1 MKNDLFFQTMSEKEK
16 ELENEVLRI
25 LRENNSEQV
34 VSLKEKLKEIE
45 EESRLKIAFVGQHNA
60 GKSTIISALTGN
72 RQIRI
77 SANVET
83 DSTESYEWGNVILF
97 DTPGLYAG
105 VKTEHDA
112 SAKEAINASDLLV
125 FCITSSLFDD
135 LLIKDFVELAYKRA
149 YKNKIILLVN
159 KMSQEDGE
167 FEELKKNYLK
177 TLRTTLSNLGGAL
190 EDFPIAFVDA
200 KDYREGVTEDDE
212 ELIEYSHFENFIEL
226 LNTEIENKGLIAKLE
241 TKCNVLTDAIAEEIT
256 GTGTELDKN
265 MMTVLNRLSRT
276 FRSVRRETKASI
288 NRKEM
293 ELRSGIMDVCAEF
306 SAKIGE
312 QKLTEADTD
321 EVSKQIEKL
330 VGNTLSEIEEIL
342 QKTSKQMDDEIGGVL
357 QSDIG
362 MYVFSRIDKT
372 DLSGPMAASEKY
384 MDFVKQFADFA
395 GFIKL
400 EAAKVLGIVKIVKT
414 AGKVGKA
421 VDFFDPIMATLD
433 VAVAVGEK
441 IAEEKHIKEVMEAR
455 NRCFNNFSSI
465 ASDYIK
471 QIDQQYDEL
480 ENELFESKNRQI
492 EEIKN
497 TMVAEADSNSAYV
510 TQLKS
515 ISRKLKNLVDQME
528 EGVEPSEA

>member
-1 MKNDLFFQTMSEKEK
+1 MKNDLFFQMMSDKEK
-16 ELENEVLRI
+16 ELENEVFQI
-25 LRENNSEQV
+25 LREGGSDQV
-34 VSLKEKLKEIE
+34 SSIKEKLKEVE
-45 EESRLKIAFVGQHNA
+45 DESRLKIAFVGQHNA

-83 DSTESYEWGNVILF
+83 DSTESYEWGNVLLY

-112 SAKEAINASDLLV
+112 SAKEAIKEADLLV

-135 LLIKDFVELAYKRA
+135 LLIQDFVELAYKRA

-167 FEELKKNYLK
+167 FDVLRKNYLK
-177 TLRTTLSNLGGAL
+177 TLRKTLSDLGGEL
-190 EDFPIAFVDA
+190 EDFPLAFVDA
-200 KDYREGVTEDDE
+200 KDYREGITEDDP
-212 ELIEYSHFENFIEL
+212 ELVELSHFDSFIEL
-226 LNTEIENKGLIAKLE
+226 LNTEIESKGLLAKLE
-241 TKCNVLTDAIAEEIT
+241 TKCNILSDAVAEEIT
-256 GTGTELDKN
+256 STGTELDKN

-276 FRSVRRETKASI
+276 FRSLRRETRASI

-306 SAKIGE
+306 SSKIGE
-312 QKLTEADTD
+312 QKLTEADSD
-321 EVSKQIEKL
+321 EVGKQIEKL
-330 VGNTLSEIEEIL
+330 VGNTLSDIEDIL
-342 QKTSKQMDDEIGGVL
+342 QKTSKQMDEEIGGVL
-357 QSDIG
+357 KSDIG
-362 MYVFSRIDKT
+362 MYVFQRLDKT
-372 DLSGPMAASEKY
+372 DLSKPMAASEQY

-395 GFIKL
+395 GFIKI
-400 EAAKVLGIVKIVKT
+400 EAAKVLGIMKIVKT

-421 VDFFDPIMATLD
+421 VDFLDPIMVTLD

-455 NRCFNNFSSI
+455 NRCFNNFSSV

-471 QIDQQYDEL
+471 QIDAQYDIL
-480 ENELFESKNRQI
+480 ENELFESKNHQI

-497 TMVAEADSNSAYV
+497 SMVAEADSNSAYV
-510 TQLKS
+510 NQLKAV
-515 ISRKLKNLVDQME
+515 SRKIHNLVDQIE
-528 EGVEPSEA
+528 EGVR